1 MHNKIKILFIGE
13 AVSLAHI
20 SRPLVLADSL
30 DKNVYEL
37 TFACDPIYQ
46 KFVNQYTGIAYVPLK
61 SIAPE
66 AFMKSLYY
74 GKTIYT
80 QKTLHNYVKDDVA
93 LINSVNPDLI
103 IGDFRVSLSI
113 SANICK
119 KPFFALSNAHWS
131 PYSENSYVAPET
143 IYNKFF
149 GDSLSGFVFKY
160 TYPMVFKLQA
170 KPFNEVAKFY
180 GQDTVSDIRDMY
192 TRGGKVLYLD
202 PSEMIHMSTLP
213 LHHHF
218 LGPIIYSPKINEPIW
233 LKDLKNS
240 PNNIY
245 ATFGSSGLASMLPTV
260 CKSILE
266 AKCNAVIT
274 TANRVKVPENAK
286 IKQADFLPGELVLEH
301 SLLAICNGG
310 SATVY
315 QALSKGVPVI
325 GIPQNLDQFLTMQ
338 TIEKNKLGIM
348 LRPGQANAKTI
359 KTGIEQILND
369 KTYTQNAQNSKHLFQ
384 NSSTLQRFHVL
395 LSEFFRHELQNQFF
409 KNVS

>member
-20 SRPLVLADSL
+20 SRPLVLASSL
-30 DKNVYEL
+30 DQNIYDL

-46 KFVNQYTGIAYVPLK
+46 KFVNQYPGIAYVPLK

-74 GKTIYT
+74 GKTIYN
-80 QKTLHNYVKDDVA
+80 QKTLHDYVKNDVS
-93 LINSVNPDLI
+93 LINSINPDLV

-113 SANICK
+113 SATICQ
-119 KPFFALSNAHWS
+119 KPFFTLTNAHWS
-131 PYSENSYVAPET
+131 PFADNTYVSPET
-143 IYNKFF
+143 IYNKIF
-149 GDSLSGFVFKY
+149 GVTLSGFVFKH
-160 TYPMVFKLQA
+160 TYSMLFKQQA

-180 GQDTVSDIRDMY
+180 GQETVKDIREMY

-202 PSEMIHMSTLP
+202 PSDLISMKSLP
-213 LHHHF
+213 MNHHF

-233 LKDLKNS
+233 LNDLKNC
-240 PNNIY
+240 PRNIY
-245 ATFGSSGLASMLPTV
+245 ATFGSSGMASLLPTV
-260 CKSILE
+260 CKSILN

-274 TANRVKVPENAK
+274 TANRVRIPEHVS

-301 SLLAICNGG
+301 SILAICNGG

-325 GIPQNLDQFLTMQ
+325 GIPQNMDQFLTMQ
-338 TIEKNKLGIM
+338 IIEKNKLGIM
-348 LRPGQANAKTI
+348 LRPGHASVNNIKNAI
-359 KTGIEQILND
+359 DHILQD
-369 KTYTQNAQNSKHLFQ
+369 KEYTQNAQNSKHLFQ
-384 NSSTLQRFHVL
+384 NSATLKRFHL
-395 LSEFFRHELQNQFF
+395 LLNEFFKLKLQKRFF